1 VNLDP
6 ESLRKEIDEVLE
18 ELDRVEAEVLEL
30 FADVGGAE
38 ALQKVVAYKRQ
49 QERLSPLA
57 RSGESQ
63 DTKSV
68 PAIPQKRENAKPPAA
83 PPGPGT
89 SPPGTP

>member
-6 ESLRKEIDEVLE
+6 EALKREIDEVLE

-30 FADVGGAE
+30 FADIGGAE

-57 RSGESQ
+57 RPEVS
-63 DTKSV
+63 
-68 PAIPQKRENAKPPAA
+68 
-83 PPGPGT
+83 PGSSS
-89 SPPGTP
+89 SPPETR